1 MNCTYDGFNR
11 LKEVCDNSGETVYTY
26 DANGL
31 RSSKITDRGIERYV
45 YDNGQLVATIVPPA
59 TALFDGTIPASG
71 SADVNFSLTYDR
83 TYYEEVN
90 GTLHTATAALW
101 TQEDINLTAVPVGG
115 GETPEVPVEPPD
127 PDEPPAFLGV
137 MTALTVE
144 DVTIITSD
152 SQNGVIEAPAGTVVR
167 VYANDPTM
175 TDVAYIR
182 GLNLI
187 ASRTNEAITYYH
199 YNAHGDVVQTTTA
212 YGAVVHDYSYDA
224 FGVERNA
231 AEGDANPFRYCGEQ
245 FDAETG
251 NYYLRAR
258 TYSPTTGQ
266 FTQEDTIR
274 DGLNWY
280 AYCSMSWV

>member
-1 MNCTYDGFNR
+1 M
-11 LKEVCDNSGETVYTY
+11 
-26 DANGL
+26 
-31 RSSKITDRGIERYV
+31 
-45 YDNGQLVATIVPPA
+45 TIVPPA

-83 TYYEEVN
+83 TYYVEVN

-187 ASRTNEAITYYH
+187 ASRTDEAITYYH
-199 YNAHGDVVQTTTA
+199 YNAHGDVVQLTDA
-212 YGAVVHDYSYDA
+212 NGNIIRDYTYDA
-224 FGVERNA
+224 FGVEQNA
-231 AEGDANPFRYCGEQ
+231 AGGDANPFRYCGEQ

-251 NYYLRAR
+251 TITSGPDTTRRGQGGLLRQI
-258 TYSPTTGQ
+258 PTGTLATWSMGIIPGSGMSTRVGWMKPTGM
-266 FTQEDTIR
+266 IR
-274 DGLNWY
+274 
-280 AYCSMSWV
+280 